1 MVSTKELMD
10 VLSLISL
17 PLLPLLLVSCLL
29 GVQMQLQMVCG
40 GGGGWGGGGA
50 VGSLSRARAGC
61 TLQTPIYEKIIP
73 GAARNTTYT
82 SAQAPPLGTVPV
94 LASSEV
100 KTAQKPGRKD
110 LLGVNTAFP
119 LKIKFCPLMFF

>member
-1 MVSTKELMD
+1 M
-10 VLSLISL
+10 
-17 PLLPLLLVSCLL
+17 
-29 GVQMQLQMVCG
+29 
-40 GGGGWGGGGA
+40 GWGW
-50 VGSLSRARAGC
+50 GSGVSVQGRAGC